1 MASIHTCTTVIL
13 RFLVPAENQII
24 LPTPVTKVRS
34 IWPVLSN
41 DKVKVKIRPLNKIVA
56 HRGSETFEIT
66 TPPATSPT
74 TTKSTTTTKQP
85 QIDKSK
91 IFKNKYEKTKN
102 KLENFN
108 EIKGKKK
115 LCGLSQS
122 LKITQK
128 SLILQYLNFR
138 AKNGPIIADAYIYF
152 WRENSNTTC
161 ASGP

>member
-1 MASIHTCTTVIL
+1 M
-13 RFLVPAENQII
+13 PAENQII

-74 TTKSTTTTKQP
+74 TTTKATTTTKQP

-138 AKNGPIIADAYIYF
+138 AQNI
-152 WRENSNTTC
+152 
-161 ASGP
+161 

>member
-1 MASIHTCTTVIL
+1 M
-13 RFLVPAENQII
+13 PAENQII

-115 LCGLSQS
+115 IMWLIAKFEDHSKKS
-122 LKITQK
+122 HFTIFEFSRQK
-128 SLILQYLNFR
+128 YLNLHL
-138 AKNGPIIADAYIYF
+138 
-152 WRENSNTTC
+152 EC
-161 ASGP
+161 

>member
-1 MASIHTCTTVIL
+1 M
-13 RFLVPAENQII
+13 PAENQII

-66 TPPATSPT
+66 TPPATSPST
-74 TTKSTTTTKQP
+74 TTKTTTTTKQP

-108 EIKGKKK
+108 EIKGKKNYVDYRK
-115 LCGLSQS
+115 V
-122 LKITQK
+122 
-128 SLILQYLNFR
+128 
-138 AKNGPIIADAYIYF
+138 
-152 WRENSNTTC
+152 
-161 ASGP
+161 